1 MLYYCLQCKKNTEC
15 KNPKVVTTKNGGIM
29 FTSNYAVC
37 GNKKSR
43 FIKEQEAKGRLS
55 MIGNIPIIGSL
66 LI

>member
-1 MLYYCLQCKKNTEC
+1 
-15 KNPKVVTTKNGGIM
+15 M

-55 MIGNIPIIGSL
+55 MIGKIPIIGSL

>member
-1 MLYYCLQCKKNTEC
+1 
-15 KNPKVVTTKNGGIM
+15 M

-43 FIKEQEAKGRLS
+43 FIKEQEAKGWLS
-55 MIGNIPIIGSL
+55 IIGKIPIIGSL